1 MAATGA
7 AAAAD
12 GARRAAIAQALFV
25 TMLWSS
31 SWVLIKRGLA
41 DIPPL
46 QFVGLRYGIAFLCLV
61 PFVLT
66 PARLAALRGLTR
78 RDVGLLLALGL
89 IQYAVTQGAQF
100 LSLVYLPATT
110 ASLLLAFTP
119 LAVALL
125 SGLLLGEPMTWRQW
139 AGIAVF
145 LSGVLVYFARYSL
158 GAAAQIGV
166 LIGLCGVLANAA
178 HSLLGRYVNRSA
190 HLPPTVVTTVSMGV
204 GAAMLLTAA
213 LATEGVPALST
224 DSWTTILWLALVNTA
239 FAFTLWNH
247 TQRTLG
253 ATESSLINNTM
264 LVQIAILAWLFLGER
279 PTLAQLGGLALAVV
293 GIAIV
298 QWPRRRRA

>member
-1 MAATGA
+1 MGATATG
-7 AAAAD
+7 
-12 GARRAAIAQALFV
+12 GGNRRGAAIAQALFV
-25 TMLWSS
+25 TLLWSS

-78 RDVGLLLALGL
+78 RDIGLLLALGL
-89 IQYAVTQGAQF
+89 VQYALTQAAQF
-100 LSLVYLPATT
+100 LSLAYLPATT

-119 LAVALL
+119 LLVALM
-125 SGLLLGEPMTWRQW
+125 SGILLGEPIRVRQW
-139 AGIAVF
+139 VGIAIF
-145 LSGVLVYFARYSL
+145 LAGVVAYFSRYSL
-158 GAAAQIGV
+158 SVAAQIGIA
-166 LIGLCGVLANAA
+166 IGLCGVVANAGQA
-178 HSLLGRYVNRSA
+178 LLGRYVNRSA
-190 HLPPTVVTTVSMGV
+190 HLPPTVVTTVSMGI
-204 GAAMLLTAA
+204 GATILLATA
-213 LATEGVPALST
+213 LAVEGVPVLAR
-224 DSWTTILWLALVNTA
+224 DSWLTIVWLAVVNTA

-279 PTLAQLGGLALAVV
+279 PTPWQLAGLAVAAA
-293 GIAIV
+293 GILIV
-298 QWPRRRRA
+298 QLPRRRTR